1 MIQSGR
7 SPGGSTG
14 ATWNAGGSAVAS
26 AVASKD
32 SAERRRSPF
41 AFCMTSSG
49 PRNVHVAFSTLPS
62 ARSAPFTV
70 AWATVQEPSRA
81 VTLFARTGAATAAS
95 AKPASAATT
104 ALPLTMIMSCAA
116 SDPILSSPAD
126 IQEISPAL
134 GSASRF
140 PITTREFAADVQ
152 YRDLSEGEARHRWRP
167 GPHDAPQPSG
177 QLPRLPTR
185 VRGAPALLRHRQRAI

>member
-7 SPGGSTG
+7 SPGGSIG
-14 ATWNAGGSAVAS
+14 ATWNAGGS

-41 AFCMTSSG
+41 TFCMTSSG

-95 AKPASAATT
+95 AKTASAATT

-152 YRDLSEGEARHRWRP
+152 YCDLAEGEHDIGGVRVATMLLSHP
-167 GPHDAPQPSG
+167 GNCLG
-177 QLPRLPTR
+177 YRLEYAGRRLCYVTD
-185 VRGAPALLRHRQRAI
+185 

>member
-7 SPGGSTG
+7 SPGGSIG
-14 ATWNAGGSAVAS
+14 VTWNAGGS

-41 AFCMTSSG
+41 TFFMTSSG
-49 PRNVHVAFSTLPS
+49 PRDVPVAVNTLPS
-62 ARSAPFTV
+62 APSARLTV
-70 AWATVQEPSRA
+70 AWATVQDPSRA
-81 VTLFARTGAATAAS
+81 VTLFARTGAAPAAS

-126 IQEISPAL
+126 VREIWPGALSPRHDFHGASPRPWWRTAGEEISARHRLDSATRPATKH
-134 GSASRF
+134 AVR
-140 PITTREFAADVQ
+140 A
-152 YRDLSEGEARHRWRP
+152 LSEG
-167 GPHDAPQPSG
+167 
-177 QLPRLPTR
+177 
-185 VRGAPALLRHRQRAI
+185 LRQEVKPYNIRTTVI